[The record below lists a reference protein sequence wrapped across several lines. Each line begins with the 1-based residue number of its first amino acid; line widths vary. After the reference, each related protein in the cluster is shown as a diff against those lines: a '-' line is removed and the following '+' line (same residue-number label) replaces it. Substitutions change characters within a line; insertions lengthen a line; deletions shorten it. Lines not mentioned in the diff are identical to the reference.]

1 MGKNNRN
8 HLLVIRLSAM
18 GDVAMTVPVLHA
30 LLQQNPQLEITVLS
44 KGFFKPMF
52 ASLPKLTFYE
62 ADVKGKHKG
71 ILGLFKLY
79 KELKALKI
87 DAVADVH
94 NVLRSTILKF
104 FFTLGGIPVSQIDKG
119 RAEKKALTSG
129 KEFKPLKSTQQRYV
143 GVFKALGFDITLSSA
158 SSLPKP
164 KLNAAVSQL
173 VESSS
178 NLRIGIAP
186 FAAHEGKM
194 YPLDLMEKVVDGLQQ
209 NNDHHI
215 YLFGGGDKEGK
226 ILAQWQEQFVGV
238 TSVVGGLSFE
248 EELSLIAHLDVMLSM
263 DSGNGHLA
271 AMYGVPVVSLW
282 GVTHPY
288 TGFVPFNQPIE
299 NSLLADRKQYPLIP
313 TSVYGNKVPSGY
325 ERVMETIDPKAV
337 IEKVIEVSRKS

>member
-18 GDVAMTVPVLHA
+18 GDVAMTLPVLQA

-52 ASLPKLTFYE
+52 ASLPRLTFYE

-79 KELKALKI
+79 KELKASKI

-104 FFTLGGIPVSQIDKG
+104 FFTLGGVPVSQIDKG

-129 KEFKPLKSTQQRYV
+129 KEFKPLKSTQERYV
-143 GVFKALGFDITLSSA
+143 EVFKALGYAVSLSSSA
-158 SSLPKP
+158 SLPKP
-164 KLNAAVSQL
+164 KLNATVSQL
-173 VESSS
+173 VKSSS
-178 NLRIGIAP
+178 KVKIGIAP

-194 YPLDLMEKVVDGLQQ
+194 YPLDLMEKVVEGLQQ
-209 NNDHHI
+209 TNAYHI

-226 ILAQWQEQFVGV
+226 ILAQWQKQFVSV
-238 TSVVGGLSFE
+238 TSVVGSLSFK
-248 EELSLIAHLDVMLSM
+248 EELSLIAQLDVMLSM

-271 AMYGVPVVSLW
+271 AMYGVPVISLW
-282 GVTHPY
+282 GL
-288 TGFVPFNQPIE
+288 PIHIRV
-299 NSLLADRKQYPLIP
+299 LFPLI
-313 TSVYGNKVPSGY
+313 NH
-325 ERVMETIDPKAV
+325 
-337 IEKVIEVSRKS
+337 